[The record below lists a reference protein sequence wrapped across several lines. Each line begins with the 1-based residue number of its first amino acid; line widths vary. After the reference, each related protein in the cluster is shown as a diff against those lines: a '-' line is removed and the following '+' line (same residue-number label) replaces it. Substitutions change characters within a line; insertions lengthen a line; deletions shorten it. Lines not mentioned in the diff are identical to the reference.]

1 MESEPLIKH
10 APTDHRS
17 KEAKVALHK
26 TRGFAWF
33 PEAAEV
39 DYLDGCKENGDD
51 NPIENEEKDAQ
62 VGKFEEKRNGGA
74 EERKGK
80 EEVEYVDEK
89 AGELLPFRIIG
100 RVWVVGHGGMLIGC
114 WRTVEWEVS
123 LEEVSIAYNIHL
135 VSLIPILATTK
146 PRIIDGN

>member
-1 MESEPLIKH
+1 MEPERLIKY

-51 NPIENEEKDAQ
+51 DHIGNEEKDAQ
-62 VGKFEEKRNGGA
+62 VGKFEEIRNGSD
-74 EERKGK
+74 EEHKGK

-89 AGELLPFRIIG
+89 AGELLPCCIMRS
-100 RVWVVGHGGMLIGC
+100 VWVVGHGGMLIGC
-114 WRTVEWEVS
+114 WRTVEWGVS

-146 PRIIDGN
+146 PRIIDQN